1 MGRMRLRTGA
11 VVLLPVLSSA
21 SLAVIGTSAPTS
33 AAPSTVIG
41 QSGEASTFN
50 VKGVP
55 VPGTPAKYDK
65 VEVRRFGSPKAT
77 NVLVLVPGTQA
88 GAADFDVVGPY
99 LAATVPNL
107 QV

>member
-1 MGRMRLRTGA
+1 MRRRRRRTGA
-11 VVLLPVLSSA
+11 VILLPVLLTTSVVVFGA
-21 SLAVIGTSAPTS
+21 SPPTC

-41 QSGEASTFN
+41 QSGETSTFK
-50 VKGVP
+50 VKGAL

-88 GAADFDVVGPY
+88 GAADFDIVGPY